1 MRPIRIQCLLY
12 IGSSLFEMPVINRL
26 KEFCEERGITAYSIQ
41 RDTAVSA
48 STIYRLN
55 KDPSLMPSGP
65 TIEAICDYYKIQP
78 TEIIRWVPTEEN
90 VAA

>member
-1 MRPIRIQCLLY
+1 
-12 IGSSLFEMPVINRL
+12 MPVINRL

-55 KDPSLMPSGP
+55 GNPSLMPSST
-65 TIEAICDYYKIQP
+65 TIEAICDYYKVQP
-78 TEIIRWVPTEEN
+78 TEIIRWVPGDEE

>member
-1 MRPIRIQCLLY
+1 MT
-12 IGSSLFEMPVINRL
+12 VINRL

-55 KDPSLMPSGP
+55 KNPSLMPSSP
-65 TIEAICDYYKIQP
+65 TIQAICDYYKVQP
-78 TEIIRWVPTEEN
+78 TEIIRWVPDDGDN

>member
-1 MRPIRIQCLLY
+1 MA
-12 IGSSLFEMPVINRL
+12 VINRL
-26 KEFCEERGITAYSIQ
+26 KEFCEERGISAYSIQ

-55 KDPSLMPSGP
+55 KDPSLMPSSP
-65 TIEAICDYYKIQP
+65 TIEALCDYYKVQP
-78 TEIIRWVPTEEN
+78 TEIIRWVPDEER